1 MRGFVAKSRI
11 VARPSFSRWWNIP
24 AALCINLSIG
34 QAYAFSVFNLPLTR
48 VKGILSS
55 APDDWRLTTLGWI
68 FTLAYVF
75 LGLSASIAGRW
86 QERVGPR
93 ASGLVAAACFGGGF
107 FLSALGV
114 WTHQIWLLYFGY
126 GVIGGCGLGIGFNTP
141 IPVLLRWFPDRPG
154 LATGFAVMG
163 FGGGAIIGAPL
174 AQSLT
179 ARFAS
184 QTSVGV
190 AETFV
195 TMGTLYLL
203 LMSAGALLFRLPP
216 EDWRP
221 AEWSSV
227 SGDGR
232 VSPRSGLDLDEA
244 MRTRQFWLLWSALLV
259 NVTAG
264 LGVLGQA
271 APMIQEVFSGFSSSA
286 AALFVAILSVFNMA
300 GRLLWAW
307 LSDTIGRRRT
317 FAVFFATGPLL
328 YAAVPFAGA
337 AGSLVLFVACFGV
350 ILSMYGGG
358 FALMP
363 PYIADVFGP
372 AHVGAINGRMLTAL
386 SFAGVCGPV
395 AVNYLRQTQIA
406 RGVSAS
412 RAYDVTLFI
421 MAALLVVGFLCN
433 FAIKPV
439 LQAGRERG
447 AATT

>member
-48 VKGILSS
+48 VKGIASS

-195 TMGTLYLL
+195 TMGALYLL

-221 AEWSSV
+221 AEWSTV

-232 VSPRSGLDLDEA
+232 VSPRSGLALDEA

-286 AALFVAILSVFNMA
+286 AAGFVAILSLFNMA

-317 FAVFFATGPLL
+317 FAVFFAAGPLM

-386 SFAGVCGPV
+386 SVAGVCGPV

-406 RGVSAS
+406 RGISAS
-412 RAYDVTLFI
+412 RAYDITLFV

-433 FAIKPV
+433 LAIKPV
-439 LQAGRERG
+439 LQAEGERR
-447 AATT
+447 ATTP